1 MTQTPDTSR
10 SLTYLAAINEAL
22 AEEMRRD
29 PDVLVMGE
37 DVGGEF
43 GGAFKVTKGLAAEF
57 GPKRV
62 MNTPLAELGFTGMAS
77 GMALMG
83 LRPVVEMQFAD
94 FISTAF
100 DSIVQFASS
109 AHYRWGGAVPIVIR
123 APSDGGLRSG
133 PFHSQNP
140 EAWFVH
146 VPGLK
151 VVAPATPADAKGL
164 LIAAIRDNNPVIY
177 FESKL
182 LYRSLKGHVPEGEYV
197 VPIGKAH
204 LARSGDDLSIIT
216 YGAQLHQALAA
227 AERLAGEGIECDVL
241 DLRTLKPLDEDAD
254 PDQRAQN
261 RQNPDRAFGQ
271 PAGRPGRRARRAHRR
286 QGVRVVG
293 RPHPPARRSRHAHPL
308 QPAPGRRLPT
318 GCRENLR
325 RSDPARQVL
334 TPFSLSPPLPR
345 LPRPHSPFLTLAIWL
360 VSTSPLWPMLPSP
373 SRSMLYMAST
383 GRTGRRR
390 CGFCLQTIR

>member
-1 MTQTPDTSR
+1 MNQSAADATPRT
-10 SLTYLAAINEAL
+10 LTYLAAINEAL

-37 DVGGEF
+37 DVGGDF

-227 AERLAGEGIECDVL
+227 AERLASEGIECDVL
-241 DLRTLKPLDEDAD
+241 DLRTLKPLDEDAILTSA
-254 PDQRAQN
+254 RKTGKILIVHSAN
-261 RQNPDRAFGQ
+261 RLAGLGAELAALIADRAFEWLDG
-271 PAGRPGRRARRAHRR
+271 PI
-286 QGVRVVG
+286 
-293 RPHPPARRSRHAHPL
+293 
-308 QPAPGRRLPT
+308 RRL
-318 GCRENLR
+318 GGL
-325 RSDPARQVL
+325 D
-334 TPFSLSPPLPR
+334 TPIPFSPPLEDAY
-345 LPRPHSPFLTLAIWL
+345 RPDAEKIYAAATQLAK
-360 VSTSPLWPMLPSP
+360 
-373 SRSMLYMAST
+373 
-383 GRTGRRR
+383 
-390 CGFCLQTIR
+390 F

>member
-1 MTQTPDTSR
+1 M
-10 SLTYLAAINEAL
+10 
-22 AEEMRRD
+22 
-29 PDVLVMGE
+29 
-37 DVGGEF
+37 
-43 GGAFKVTKGLAAEF
+43 
-57 GPKRV
+57 RV

-241 DLRTLKPLDEDAD
+241 DLRTLKPLDEDAILTSA
-254 PDQRAQN
+254 RKTGKVLIVHSAN
-261 RQNPDRAFGQ
+261 RLAGLGAELAALIAEKAFEWLDG
-271 PAGRPGRRARRAHRR
+271 PI
-286 QGVRVVG
+286 
-293 RPHPPARRSRHAHPL
+293 
-308 QPAPGRRLPT
+308 RRL
-318 GCRENLR
+318 GGL
-325 RSDPARQVL
+325 D
-334 TPFSLSPPLPR
+334 TPIPFSPPLEDAYRPDAEKIYAEATR
-345 LPRPHSPFLTLAIWL
+345 LAKF
-360 VSTSPLWPMLPSP
+360 
-373 SRSMLYMAST
+373 
-383 GRTGRRR
+383 
-390 CGFCLQTIR
+390 

>member
-1 MTQTPDTSR
+1 MTQTPDTAR
-10 SLTYLAAINEAL
+10 TLTYLAAINEAL

-29 PDVLVMGE
+29 PNVLVMGE

-62 MNTPLAELGFTGMAS
+62 MNTPLAELGFTGMAA

-100 DSIVQFASS
+100 DSIVQFAAS
-109 AHYRWGGAVPIVIR
+109 AHYRWGGAVPLVIR
-123 APSDGGLRSG
+123 APSDGGLRAG

-182 LYRSLKGHVPEGEYV
+182 LYRSLKGDVPAGEYV
-197 VPIGKAH
+197 VPIGEAYP
-204 LARSGDDLSIIT
+204 ARRGDDLSIIT
-216 YGAQLHQALAA
+216 YGAQVHQALAA
-227 AERLAGEGIECDVL
+227 AERLAAEGVQCDVL
-241 DLRTLKPLDEDAD
+241 DLRTLKPLDTDAILTSVKKTGKALIVHSANQLAGIGAEIAALIS
-254 PDQRAQN
+254 DQ
-261 RQNPDRAFGQ
+261 AFPWLDG
-271 PAGRPGRRARRAHRR
+271 P
-286 QGVRVVG
+286 V
-293 RPHPPARRSRHAHPL
+293 
-308 QPAPGRRLPT
+308 RRL
-318 GCRENLR
+318 GGL
-325 RSDPARQVL
+325 D
-334 TPFSLSPPLPR
+334 TPIPFSPPLEDAYRPDAEKIYQEASR
-345 LPRPHSPFLTLAIWL
+345 LARF
-360 VSTSPLWPMLPSP
+360 
-373 SRSMLYMAST
+373 
-383 GRTGRRR
+383 
-390 CGFCLQTIR
+390 